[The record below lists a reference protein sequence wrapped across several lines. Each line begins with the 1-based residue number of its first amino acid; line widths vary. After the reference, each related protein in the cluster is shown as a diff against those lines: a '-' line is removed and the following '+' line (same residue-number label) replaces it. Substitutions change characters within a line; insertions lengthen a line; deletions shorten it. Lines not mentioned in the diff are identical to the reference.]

1 MKLTKQL
8 IVILGAALTV
18 SLLLAAATTN
28 PSKFGAFYSSNGS
41 GNPGTWLAVS
51 GSGTPYTGG
60 VQPAGIMV
68 SSDGSGAPGSWVAA
82 NANTFT
88 TNLAEWVSGPKT
100 AVSQPITQNS
110 ERLYSFN
117 LPGSITA
124 TKISYNINTTADNT
138 AALYDFG
145 IYSATGTL
153 LCHTGAVPG
162 TTAAP
167 AINVTVTL
175 NFLSTGCALSGGT
188 RYLFALTTSSAA
200 PATVQH
206 SGNILMAVSNGSP
219 TTGSV
224 TSGGV
229 LNPTITPPA
238 DSWISTSGLMAL
250 SLHN

>member
-1 MKLTKQL
+1 MKHTKQIL
-8 IVILGAALTV
+8 TALGAILVASILI
-18 SLLLAAATTN
+18 AATAN
-28 PSKFGAFYSSNGS
+28 PAKYGAMYSTDGS
-41 GNPGTWLAVS
+41 GNPGSWTALTGSGAPFS
-51 GSGTPYTGG
+51 GSVT
-60 VQPAGIMV
+60 PAGIMV
-68 SSDGSGAPGSWVAA
+68 SSDGSGAPGKWVAA
-82 NANTFT
+82 ISTTFT

-100 AVSQPITQNS
+100 AVSLPITQNA

-117 LPGSITA
+117 LPGNITT

-175 NFLSTGCALSGGT
+175 PFLSTGCTLTGGT
-188 RYLFALTTSSAA
+188 RYLLALTTSSAA
-200 PATVQH
+200 PATLQH

-229 LNPTITPPA
+229 LNASITPPA
-238 DSWISTSGLMAL
+238 DSWISTSGLMAM